1 MAKKKE
7 QEQEP
12 ELIITKGAD
21 KEPDAL
27 PKPTPEEIAQYKED
41 FEKSLED
48 FHATRWDLADAKGAF
63 ASQEVAMF
71 LLDYMKRFAMWSK
84 NGWMGMIKMD
94 EEIKAAQKAI
104 TDEVPFSLDYQGIEF
119 CAYMLLNPGGI
130 GLQTALD
137 FESIADKYA
146 KVSMTVAKQQEDARK
161 TLKEIAWKQE
171 RYAAAEQG
179 FYLSELEPEVE
190 HEVEIAGNE
199 GECEDC
205 DQD

>member
-1 MAKKKE
+1 MAKKK
-7 QEQEP
+7 EQEP
-12 ELIITKGAD
+12 ELIITKGEE
-21 KEPDAL
+21 KEVKEL
-27 PKPTPEEIAQYKED
+27 PKPTPEEVEQYKAD

-48 FHATRWDLADAKGAF
+48 FHATRWDLAESKGAF

-130 GLQTALD
+130 GLQAALD
-137 FESIADKYA
+137 FETIADKYA

-161 TLKEIAWKQE
+161 TLREIAWKQE
-171 RYAAAEQG
+171 RYTAGVQG
-179 FYLSELEPEVE
+179 FYLSELEPEIE
-190 HEVEIAGNE
+190 HEVEVDGE
-199 GECEDC
+199 GEECDDC